1 MARTGV
7 RAKSGSVA
15 AEQPLG
21 EVHALARMLEL
32 ELDPVARG
40 PGPYA
45 HLAAE
50 RGGEGVLGRAEG
62 ILQVR
67 MDHDRAGLAA
77 VQALAVLDLAG
88 APLSLAYRPSVRS
101 CLARQLEPLR
111 LVLDEQQRASV
122 ALRELARLDHRKRL
136 VRQLEQADQVRD
148 RDAAAAHAPGHLLLG
163 QAEVLDQRRAGSRLL
178 DRVEVLAGHV
188 LDQRELESFALV
200 GREHDCGNLAHA
212 RDYGRPQPALAGHE
226 LVVATG
232 EGAHDDGLE
241 DPARLDRLREGE
253 QRLVVELTTRLIGVR
268 ADQLRRVLAQPG
280 LIARVRRENRSEA
293 AAHPAR
299 AAAQSVR
306 RRFSHVQPP
315 PWQASDRPPSPSTSD
330 RGG

>member
-21 EVHALARMLEL
+21 EVHALARVLEL

-45 HLAAE
+45 HLTAE

-148 RDAAAAHAPGHLLLG
+148 GDAAAAHAPGHLLLG

-188 LDQRELESFALV
+188 LDQRELEPFALV
-200 GREHDCGNLAHA
+200 SRAH
-212 RDYGRPQPALAGHE
+212 Y
-226 LVVATG
+226 
-232 EGAHDDGLE
+232 
-241 DPARLDRLREGE
+241 
-253 QRLVVELTTRLIGVR
+253 
-268 ADQLRRVLAQPG
+268 
-280 LIARVRRENRSEA
+280 
-293 AAHPAR
+293 
-299 AAAQSVR
+299 
-306 RRFSHVQPP
+306 
-315 PWQASDRPPSPSTSD
+315 
-330 RGG
+330 